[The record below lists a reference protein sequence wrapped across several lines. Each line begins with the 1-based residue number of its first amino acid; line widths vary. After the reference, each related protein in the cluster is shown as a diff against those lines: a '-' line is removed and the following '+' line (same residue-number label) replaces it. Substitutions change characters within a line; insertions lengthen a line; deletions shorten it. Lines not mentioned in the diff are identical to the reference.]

1 MTLEE
6 VIVELRARATQSVPF
21 AGMAIGELKR
31 GPAYQAAKTE
41 TLGVPVFWSG
51 GKLRTASIDI
61 ARRLGV
67 EDKVTPAKTDQQAA
81 EPALPSEAVEAKAS
95 ALAPAKAKTA
105 EKEALLK
112 AAAKSA
118 QAAPARLRKTPAPK
132 ARAADPARRQSRS
145 AQTVG

>member
-6 VIVELRARATQSVPF
+6 VIIELRARATQSVPF

-31 GPAYQAAKTE
+31 GPAYQAAKTK

-51 GKLRTASIDI
+51 GKLRTASVDI

-81 EPALPSEAVEAKAS
+81 APALPSEAVEAKAS
-95 ALAPAKAKTA
+95 ALASAKAKAA
-105 EKEALLK
+105 EKEAG
-112 AAAKSA
+112 
-118 QAAPARLRKTPAPK
+118 PKTRGKPLN
-132 ARAADPARRQSRS
+132 RR
-145 AQTVG
+145 